1 VRCSYEAMKG
11 WLYSTE
17 RGFSSYTSASL
28 LSSTT
33 DHLTHTSS
41 CQSLTLYHS
50 LKYTHTMH
58 RFSASIS
65 SLRGGSSS
73 NTNTDRKNGF
83 ASPTLPAS
91 QSTSEFGNRHEPG
104 GLPPIPQKPRQQ
116 EQQDIKQQ
124 RRQSS
129 QPGQTQPSTMTP
141 PESRRKS
148 LVEQRNPTQVRSPTA
163 GLHSLP
169 ACAQLLNARKVYK
182 AGYLWR
188 LDGHPSSSAHTG
200 HSVNNGNSTAG
211 PISPSN
217 NAANTQQSKSRFVK
231 YYIRLEDCILCLWPD
246 EGLKQAQSQGTFV
259 HPSSMN
265 LQDGFVARAD
275 AKREWASRA
284 EAFDAPTPF
293 TFVLNTAGK

>member
-1 VRCSYEAMKG
+1 MDGTVLLLPSHRLPASIVTTSFIHFFLLAFVP
-11 WLYSTE
+11 
-17 RGFSSYTSASL
+17 FSQVYCTRAYTM
-28 LSSTT
+28 
-33 DHLTHTSS
+33 
-41 CQSLTLYHS
+41 Y
-50 LKYTHTMH
+50 

-65 SLRGGSSS
+65 SLRGGSS
-73 NTNTDRKNGF
+73 TNTDRKNGP

-91 QSTSEFGNRHEPG
+91 QSTSEFGTRHGPG

-116 EQQDIKQQ
+116 DQQDLKQQ

-129 QPGQTQPSTMTP
+129 QPGQTQQSTFTP
-141 PESRRKS
+141 PQSRRRS
-148 LVEQRNPTQVRSPTA
+148 LVEQHNPPQVRSPTA

-169 ACAQLLNARKVYK
+169 ATAQLLNARKVYK

-200 HSVNNGNSTAG
+200 HGVNNGNTAAV
-211 PISPSN
+211 PSSPSV
-217 NAANTQQSKSRFVK
+217 NAATTQQPKPRFVK

-284 EAFDAPTPF
+284 EEFDSPTPF